1 MYIKKTCVKSKS
13 GCKTYLQLTQSY
25 YDTGRVR
32 QKVVAGLGRAD
43 CLDESLIKSV
53 VEALDSGS
61 TDSLSKEQIALL
73 NPKRYGDMELLSKIF
88 DQIGFSRFF
97 KDLLT
102 LKKAFGYVKQS
113 LLYLLYYMILD
124 DRSEGSMESWLNRFY
139 IEESAPQPDDYRDA
153 AYILSQKNLIR
164 DALRSKPYFNTE
176 ADPHVYHFCCETKC
190 QIGRDKVQTEQLG
203 VMTCHNIFPK
213 DVYPFSEFDQYRSK
227 DDFVVLTNRDVLS
240 ETIDRLNRDNV
251 LYLVKVAGD
260 GSPDHLEQEILEQAN
275 AEHSYTFCNNRA
287 CCDINVNGHRVILCT
302 FAAQDCACEGASVV
316 LRSSAA
322 ETYVTN
328 SDYSLTEIS
337 EIIIKYER
345 VCEHLYEFTLP
356 QEVALTRNEAFA
368 LLTNVI
374 LIKLSVMQFIEDRLG
389 LNWIAEYV
397 LRLFSEI
404 QATKLVFLEGER
416 LFHTKFSEEQA
427 FVCRKLNVIE
437 AHMQV
442 RIK

>member
-139 IEESAPQPDDYRDA
+139 IEESAPQPEDYRAA

-190 QIGRDKVQTEQLG
+190 QIGRD
-203 VMTCHNIFPK
+203 
-213 DVYPFSEFDQYRSK
+213 
-227 DDFVVLTNRDVLS
+227 
-240 ETIDRLNRDNV
+240 
-251 LYLVKVAGD
+251 
-260 GSPDHLEQEILEQAN
+260 
-275 AEHSYTFCNNRA
+275 
-287 CCDINVNGHRVILCT
+287 
-302 FAAQDCACEGASVV
+302 
-316 LRSSAA
+316 
-322 ETYVTN
+322 
-328 SDYSLTEIS
+328 
-337 EIIIKYER
+337 
-345 VCEHLYEFTLP
+345 
-356 QEVALTRNEAFA
+356 
-368 LLTNVI
+368 
-374 LIKLSVMQFIEDRLG
+374 
-389 LNWIAEYV
+389 
-397 LRLFSEI
+397 
-404 QATKLVFLEGER
+404 
-416 LFHTKFSEEQA
+416 
-427 FVCRKLNVIE
+427 
-437 AHMQV
+437 
-442 RIK
+442 